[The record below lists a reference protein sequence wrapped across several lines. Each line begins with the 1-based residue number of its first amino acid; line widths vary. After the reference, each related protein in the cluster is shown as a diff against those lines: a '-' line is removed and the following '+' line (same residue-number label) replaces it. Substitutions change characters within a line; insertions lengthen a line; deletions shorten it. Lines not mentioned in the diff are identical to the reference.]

1 MIKFIINFEL
11 VICEEHL
18 DSRSLYWVEK
28 FQISFPDTGK
38 DTARFF
44 TTIRFWT
51 NDDSTTIRG
60 LSLQIYNNYIEYNLH
75 LQRKN
80 SKFPFRTPEMG
91 HTHTDIALYM
101 HRFMYRYC
109 TTVRNLKRWTVFLCT
124 ELWTAVQLDPTYT
137 HLRCTHCA
145 WISCTAVH
153 LYFSPFSV
161 HSWTV
166 LLCIQL
172 YCTTV
177 HSLVPAWPLFCQP
190 IIKELGFTCFALIG
204 PLSISPAT
212 P

>member
-1 MIKFIINFEL
+1 
-11 VICEEHL
+11 
-18 DSRSLYWVEK
+18 
-28 FQISFPDTGK
+28 
-38 DTARFF
+38 
-44 TTIRFWT
+44 
-51 NDDSTTIRG
+51 
-60 LSLQIYNNYIEYNLH
+60 
-75 LQRKN
+75 
-80 SKFPFRTPEMG
+80 MG

-124 ELWTAVQLDPTYT
+124 ELWTAVQLNTTYT

-204 PLSISPAT
+204 PLSISPTT
-212 P
+212 PKLWSVDTALLPCRTGCVKNSSTSSVHEKCLTFQFTFMYCDRLCQVLHINPASKLCQCDGYYNICACSVCRD